1 MSCDSDWDDDFR
13 QPALEAWHSLK
24 KFFERYKLHIHI
36 TEELDTSG
44 RRPYPENDQLGMR
57 IEITYRNIFFSL
69 VDYLANDEYAEY
81 YTLGHWIGKDKWLG
95 DVTPEGETL
104 PKKVRKVLKNLS
116 KILNADDQIEVSRHT
131 IYVHGVPM
139 VSLPH
144 GLDAQSF
151 ETEQPITR
159 LLEGD

>member
-13 QPALEAWHSLK
+13 QPALEAWYALK

-57 IEITYRNIFFSL
+57 IEITYRNIFCVL
-69 VDYLANDEYAEY
+69 IDYLANDEYAKY
-81 YTLGHWIGKDKWLG
+81 YTLGHWLGRDGWLG
-95 DVTPEGETL
+95 DITPEGTVI
-104 PKKVRKVLKNLS
+104 PAKVRKVLKRLAELL
-116 KILNADDQIEVSRHT
+116 KEEEQIEISRHN

-139 VSLPH
+139 IGLPY
-144 GLDAQSF
+144 GLDARSF
-151 ETEQPITR
+151 ETEEPITR
-159 LLEGD
+159 LLKED